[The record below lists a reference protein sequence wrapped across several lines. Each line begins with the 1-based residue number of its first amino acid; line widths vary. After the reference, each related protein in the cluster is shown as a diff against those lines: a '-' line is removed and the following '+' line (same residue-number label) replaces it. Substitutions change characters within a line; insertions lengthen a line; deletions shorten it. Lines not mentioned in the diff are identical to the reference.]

1 MMGCDAYG
9 TSIQFYLD
17 KELSTEDQEDF
28 RLHLEGCEA
37 CRTELAAEEELSCL
51 LHQTRPLYAAPDSL
65 RERVIRAAA
74 GPVPS
79 APTYSIASIRSRTFH
94 WPAAIAATIL
104 VVVGLLAGRNILLQS
119 RADVYIETA
128 IAAHRGFL
136 SGSLPLE
143 VQSASPSIVTA
154 WFADKVPFTF
164 RLPTPQETMGHEQIY
179 RLTGGRLVNYKGA
192 HAALVAYQMQQQ
204 KISLLVASSTSAV
217 VAGGEEV
224 PSGGIVFHYRKQA
237 NFNVITWSTHGLTY
251 ALVSSLPGTGRQS
264 CMVCHQDMGN
274 GGPFSVQ

>member
-1 MMGCDAYG
+1 MKGCDAYG
-9 TSIQFYLD
+9 ESIQFCLD

-37 CRTELAAEEELSCL
+37 CRTELAAEQELSAL
-51 LHQTRPLYAAPDSL
+51 LRQTRPLYSAPHSL
-65 RERVIRAAA
+65 RERVIRAPA

-79 APTYSIASIRSRTFH
+79 LPAYTFALARRKFH

-104 VVVGLLAGRNILLQS
+104 IVIGLLAGRNILLQS

-143 VQSASPSIVTA
+143 VPSDSPSVVTA
-154 WFADKVPFTF
+154 WFAGKVPFTF

-179 RLTGGRLVNYKGA
+179 RLTGGRLVNYQGA

-204 KISLLVASSTSAV
+204 KISLLVASSKSAV

-237 NFNVITWSTHGLTY
+237 NFNIITWSNHGLTY

-264 CMVCHQDMGN
+264 CLVCHQDMTDGRH
-274 GGPFSVQ
+274 FSVQ

>member
-1 MMGCDAYG
+1 MRQKRSYPACCIKHGRCMPPRIVCANESFEQLQDGFLRPPHIQLPASG
-9 TSIQFYLD
+9 VARSIGRQ
-17 KELSTEDQEDF
+17 
-28 RLHLEGCEA
+28 
-37 CRTELAAEEELSCL
+37 
-51 LHQTRPLYAAPDSL
+51 
-65 RERVIRAAA
+65 
-74 GPVPS
+74 
-79 APTYSIASIRSRTFH
+79 RSRQLFLLLWGF
-94 WPAAIAATIL
+94 WP
-104 VVVGLLAGRNILLQS
+104 GGNILLQS

-143 VQSASPSIVTA
+143 VQSDSPSVVTA

-204 KISLLVASSTSAV
+204 KISLLVASSKSAV

-264 CMVCHQDMGN
+264 CMVCHQDMAN
-274 GGPFSVQ
+274 GGRFSVQ

>member
-1 MMGCDAYG
+1 MKGCDAYG
-9 TSIQFYLD
+9 ESIQFYLD
-17 KELSTEDQEDF
+17 NELSNEDQEDF
-28 RLHLEGCEA
+28 RLHSEGCEA
-37 CRTELAAEEELSCL
+37 CRTELAAEQELSGL
-51 LHQTRPLYAAPDSL
+51 LRQTRPLYSAPDSL

-74 GPVPS
+74 GPIPSVPS
-79 APTYSIASIRSRTFH
+79 NTFALARRKFQ

-128 IAAHRGFL
+128 IAAHRGSL

-143 VQSASPSIVTA
+143 VQSDSPSVVTA

-164 RLPTPQETMGHEQIY
+164 RLPTPQETMGHEKPY

-192 HAALVAYQMQQQ
+192 HAALVAYQMHQQ
-204 KISLLVASSTSAV
+204 KISLLVASSKSAV
-217 VAGGEEV
+217 VGGGEEV

-237 NFNVITWSTHGLTY
+237 NFNIITWSNHGLTY
-251 ALVSSLPGTGRQS
+251 ALVSSLPGTGRPS
-264 CMVCHQDMGN
+264 CLVCHQDMTD
-274 GGPFSVQ
+274 GGHFSVQ

>member
-1 MMGCDAYG
+1 MKGCDAYG
-9 TSIQFYLD
+9 ESIQFYLD

-28 RLHLEGCEA
+28 RLHSEGCEA
-37 CRTELAAEEELSCL
+37 CRTGLAAEKELSGL
-51 LHQTRPLYAAPDSL
+51 LRQTRPLYAAPDSL

-79 APTYSIASIRSRTFH
+79 APPYSIAGIRNRAFH

-143 VQSASPSIVTA
+143 VQSDSPRVVTA
-154 WFADKVPFTF
+154 WFTGKVPFTF

-192 HAALVAYQMQQQ
+192 HAALVTYQMQQQ
-204 KISLLVASSTSAV
+204 KISLLVASSKSAV

-237 NFNVITWSTHGLTY
+237 NFNVITWSNHGLAY
-251 ALVSSLPGTGRQS
+251 ALVSSLPGSGRQS
-264 CMVCHQDMGN
+264 CLVCHQDMTD
-274 GGPFSVQ
+274 GGHFIVQ